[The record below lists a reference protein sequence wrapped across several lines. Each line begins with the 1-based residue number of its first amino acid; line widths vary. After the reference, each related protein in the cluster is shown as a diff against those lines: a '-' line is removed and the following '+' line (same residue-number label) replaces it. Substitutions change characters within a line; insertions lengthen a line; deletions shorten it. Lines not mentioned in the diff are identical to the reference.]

1 MTTRTTTTTTDRSSA
16 GAPPS
21 SPPAGTALPSPSAA
35 VTDDTVTDAATGTG
49 TESPPATAPAV
60 PDKTEPAETAPAGTD
75 TAETAPAGTDRA
87 GTAPAETEAA
97 GTGTLEAD
105 AGDEATSGGRRFRR
119 APRAR
124 RRGLAPGKRLP
135 ASRLI
140 GPALFLALWAVASAA
155 GQLDPGAIPAPW
167 TVLRTTGHLW
177 TDGTLPTDVLT
188 SLERAGY
195 GFAFG
200 LTAGVLL
207 ALASGLSRVGEALID
222 GTVQLNRAI
231 PTLGLIPLFIL
242 WLGIGETF
250 KIAIIAIVV
259 YIPIYLNLHSALSGI
274 DHRFVELAEVQGLS
288 RLRFVREIVIP
299 GALPGFFVGL
309 RLGVT
314 GSWLSLVVLEQI
326 NATSGLGYMMFQAQ
340 NYGRTDI
347 ILVGLLIYGIF
358 GLVSDS
364 AVRLIERKVLSWRRT
379 LSS

>member
-1 MTTRTTTTTTDRSSA
+1 MTTRSTTTTTRSSST
-16 GAPPS
+16 PS
-21 SPPAGTALPSPSAA
+21 TAI
-35 VTDDTVTDAATGTG
+35 TDDDESASVSTSASPAETDATTKADATTERDATTKTDTETGTGTGTG
-49 TESPPATAPAV
+49 TEPTSAPV
-60 PDKTEPAETAPAGTD
+60 EAG
-75 TAETAPAGTDRA
+75 
-87 GTAPAETEAA
+87 
-97 GTGTLEAD
+97 AD
-105 AGDEATSGGRRFRR
+105 SHRLLRPRRS
-119 APRAR
+119 R

-140 GPALFLALWAVASAA
+140 GPALFFALWALASAA

-167 TVLRTTGHLW
+167 TVLKTTGHLW

-195 GFAFG
+195 GFALG
-200 LTAGVLL
+200 LSAGVVL

-274 DHRFVELAEVQGLS
+274 DHRYVELAEVQGLS
-288 RLRFVREIVIP
+288 RFRFVREIVIP